1 MEALCTML
9 YDLKKAPW
17 EDIRKKMRGDD
28 FLPSIM
34 SFDTQCLKTSKAKL
48 KAIGTRHL
56 PQS

>member
-1 MEALCTML
+1 ML